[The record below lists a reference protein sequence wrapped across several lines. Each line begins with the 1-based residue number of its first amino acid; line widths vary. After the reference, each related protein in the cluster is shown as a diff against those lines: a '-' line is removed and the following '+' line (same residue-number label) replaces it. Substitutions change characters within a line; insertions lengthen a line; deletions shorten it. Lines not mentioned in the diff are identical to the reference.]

1 MPPRQ
6 EMLQSQESVGITDEM
21 DFEESQQTETQ
32 QESQMTQT
40 MTQTQDILTPPD
52 ESSNLIPPTSANS
65 PLTPPPIIPWGRLVP
80 SGSKM
85 PPKDFMPD
93 QMEYWAGRGGKSDIG
108 LHKPKVGKKWSKS
121 QLGHME
127 HAHSMISHRHCRI
140 FCEAGVGTEP
150 NQIYLE
156 DQSRN
161 GTVIN
166 QSTVLK
172 SGEQRLLHSGD
183 EICLVNAA
191 TLRKRVKNPRLLE
204 AILQH
209 FTFIFVQPSKTQ
221 RRAYVN
227 PRVMNYRHRT
237 NSLGSIA
244 TTSPPAHVRRIET
257 LYELREKIGDGTS
270 GQVRRAIHRQTG
282 KEFAVKVISL
292 RRQLNSKQMEEEVS
306 LMRTLDHPYIV
317 QLVDV
322 FVQSGV
328 AMYLVMELVAGG
340 DLFDRIVQQ
349 ERYTEMDAR
358 RAMRRL
364 LSAVHYLHETC
375 HIVHRDLKPENIL
388 CASPTDVKVAD
399 FGLAKIVNSDGLKT
413 FCGTPQYFAPEVLM
427 RRNTVTG
434 QGRYGK
440 PADMWSLGVILY
452 ILLTGKP
459 PFGMIDFM
467 DTENDNEDPYEKLQ
481 FDTVEDA
488 ELWKSMPQAKDLV
501 QHLLRMDPKRRCSVR
516 QACDHPWINM
526 EDGDTHVHPL
536 DDPAVTGRKRLVF
549 DDEKSNNVRNGVKET
564 VATEEKKEDGEEK
577 PRLGP
582 QHPRKNMSQKDFS
595 EAALVA
601 QTHSFMEVDVSDPDS
616 SSPRS
621 SAKGTSGSPGRKTK
635 KTKKTTSRL
644 FQEVIA
650 QRVQSLPNLAQLN
663 VESIPVKE
671 PSAKKQKME
680 TKKENDDEYL
690 SDPPNSPKK
699 EKHAVPKHGTQTTSP
714 NDTATPETSSPPSK
728 SKVTPHDGEIQS
740 PRPTSPINDINS
752 RGNRFRQGVLDQ
764 QNQKKSTTS
773 EEKKEEENLSTK
785 TPNISNV
792 RKAKK
797 DAEPSKEDNDEEQQE
812 DCILS
817 HFSSEAPSSL
827 ESFPESPVANKNSG
841 KKRALEE
848 MEDEADPK
856 KKSKSATRQM
866 TLSSWFVKK

>member
-1 MPPRQ
+1 MSPRQ
-6 EMLQSQESVGITDEM
+6 ELLQSQESIGISDEM
-21 DFEESQQTETQ
+21 DFEESQQSETQ
-32 QESQMTQT
+32 QESQLTQT
-40 MTQTQDILTPPD
+40 LTQTQEILTPPD
-52 ESSNLIPPTSANS
+52 ESSNFIPPTSANS
-65 PLTPPPIIPWGRLVP
+65 PISPPPIIPWGRLVP
-80 SGSKM
+80 SGSKS
-85 PPKDFMPD
+85 PPRDLMPD
-93 QMEYWAGRGGKSDIG
+93 QTEYWAGRGGKSDII
-108 LHKPKVGKKWSKS
+108 LHQPKVGKKWSKTHI
-121 QLGHME
+121 GHME

-140 FCEAGVGTEP
+140 FCEGGVGTET

-191 TLRKRVKNPRLLE
+191 ALRKRVQNPRLLDS
-204 AILQH
+204 ILQH
-209 FTFIFVQPSKTQ
+209 FTFIFVQPSKT
-221 RRAYVN
+221 RRRSCVN
-227 PRVMNYRHRT
+227 PRAMNYRHR
-237 NSLGSIA
+237 SQSGGS
-244 TTSPPAHVRRIET
+244 TTSSSSSPTHPRRIES

-270 GQVRRAIHRQTG
+270 GQVRRAIQRQTG
-282 KEFAVKVISL
+282 KEYAVKVISL

-322 FVQSGV
+322 FVHSGV

-349 ERYTEMDAR
+349 ERYTEKDAR

-364 LSAVHYLHETC
+364 LSAIHYLHETC

-427 RRNTVTG
+427 RRNTVAG
-434 QGRYGK
+434 EGRYGK

-459 PFGMIDFM
+459 PFGMVDFM
-467 DTENDNEDPYEKLQ
+467 DTENDNEDPYDKLK
-481 FDTVEDA
+481 FDTVEDS
-488 ELWKSMPQAKDLV
+488 ELWNSMPQAKDLV
-501 QHLLRMDPKRRCSVR
+501 QHLLRLDPKRRYSVR

-536 DDPAVTGRKRLVF
+536 DDPAVTGRKRLLF
-549 DDEKSNNVRNGVKET
+549 EDEKSNNVRTALHQTT
-564 VATEEKKEDGEEK
+564 VAIEEKKEDGDEL
-577 PRLGP
+577 RLRP
-582 QHPRKNMSQKDFS
+582 QQQRKAMSQEDFVQ
-595 EAALVA
+595 AALVA
-601 QTHSFMEVDVSDPDS
+601 QTHSFMEVDVSENDS
-616 SSPRS
+616 SSPRLVTS
-621 SAKGTSGSPGRKTK
+621 KGKQGSPGRKKK
-635 KTKKTTSRL
+635 KTPTL

-650 QRVQSLPNLAQLN
+650 QGVPSLPNLAKLN
-663 VESIPVKE
+663 VESIPIEE
-671 PSAKKQKME
+671 PKAKKQRLE
-680 TKKENDDEYL
+680 AQKKEEEDEYL

-699 EKHAVPKHGTQTTSP
+699 EKHVPKHEIETTAPDDTTTPDTSP
-714 NDTATPETSSPPSK
+714 SPSKK
-728 SKVTPHDGEIQS
+728 SKVTPHDGEIAS
-740 PRPTSPINDINS
+740 PNPKSPIGDINS
-752 RGNRFRQGVLDQ
+752 RGNRFRQDILDQ
-764 QNQKKSTTS
+764 QTQKNSTG
-773 EEKKEEENLSTK
+773 EEKKEEEDAPL

-792 RKAKK
+792 RNAKK
-797 DAEPSKEDNDEEQQE
+797 DQALKEKDNHEHEE
-812 DCILS
+812 DAIMS

-827 ESFPESPVANKNSG
+827 ESFPASPLANKNAG
-841 KKRALEE
+841 KKRTLEE
-848 MEDEADPK
+848 ETEGEAAQADPK
-856 KKSKSATRQM
+856 KKSKSTRQM